1 MVIARIIIHYS
12 ILQHDIS
19 PRCQNTD
26 HKMNEYIIFWGRIYI
41 YICVYMKYIIIYH
54 ILMHLCVTTFSILG
68 VQLYLKFSACDQQWF
83 SMGYILC
90 SLFTTV
96 STWIYPRFAS
106 RCHKQHSAV
115 SCAKCDFWYSIDTR
129 VSDMHLASHETIVT
143 QITIF
148 MGPTWVLSAQ
158 GGPHVGPMYLAIGEF
173 IPLHNV
179 CLGCRS
185 FFPIFSSFGYRCA
198 DSGEEFQVEIRW

>member
-1 MVIARIIIHYS
+1 
-12 ILQHDIS
+12 
-19 PRCQNTD
+19 
-26 HKMNEYIIFWGRIYI
+26 
-41 YICVYMKYIIIYH
+41 
-54 ILMHLCVTTFSILG
+54 MHLCVTTFSVLG

-115 SCAKCDFWYSIDTR
+115 SCANCDFWYSIDTR

-148 MGPTWVLSAQ
+148 MRPTWVLSAQ

-185 FFPIFSSFGYRCA
+185 FSPFFQALATAVQIVAKNSKLKFVDNWLAYSDGINFCA
-198 DSGEEFQVEIRW
+198 KAPHGVNHREICNL